1 MGPWPNSNEI
11 QGSNPPYTLKDLPE
25 LAAKKLLTNYKPNN
39 VLVSHIT
46 ITQKYP
52 TSKLAQKNE
61 YPISKVLKKTF
72 GIPGPSIRSVPKKG
86 IKTLFRETFEQCIN
100 SSTHYPP

>member
-11 QGSNPPYTLKDLPE
+11 QGSNPPYSLKDLPE

-52 TSKLAQKNE
+52 TSKLAKKNE
-61 YPISKVLKKTF
+61 YPISKSAQKTNTF
-72 GIPGPSIRSVPKKG
+72 NSLEVSNNNNGIGNAY
-86 IKTLFRETFEQCIN
+86 F
-100 SSTHYPP
+100 